1 MSVRQ
6 GLLALL
12 DREPMYGYQL
22 KGAFEAGT
30 GQVWPLNIGQVYTTL
45 ARLERDG
52 LVAAD
57 ETDADGHQHYR
68 ITAAGRV
75 ELRDWFATPV
85 RRDTP
90 PRDEL
95 AMKLL
100 LALGAADVVVAD
112 VIQAQRTAT
121 VEALQEYTRLKR
133 AADPTT
139 ELPWVLMLDA
149 MLLQAEAE
157 VRWLD
162 VCEARLRLA
171 GRTSLPEP
179 SPAGAVWP
187 STPASG
193 ETTGVRR

>member
-22 KGAFEAGT
+22 KAEFEAGT

-52 LVAAD
+52 LVEAEEPD
-57 ETDADGHQHYR
+57 GEGHQHYR
-68 ITAAGRV
+68 ITATGRD
-75 ELRDWFATPV
+75 ELRTWFATPV
-85 RRDTP
+85 RRDSP

-100 LALGAADVVVAD
+100 LALGAGDVSVVD

-121 VEALQEYTRLKR
+121 MEALQELTRLKS
-133 AADPTT
+133 AADPIV
-139 ELPWVLMLDA
+139 ELAWVLMLDA

-162 VCEARLRLA
+162 VCEARLRMA
-171 GRTSLPEP
+171 GRTIPAVPVMAAAAPEP
-179 SPAGAVWP
+179 VEAKEA
-187 STPASG
+187 
-193 ETTGVRR
+193 RR

>member
-1 MSVRQ
+1 M
-6 GLLALL
+6 
-12 DREPMYGYQL
+12 
-22 KGAFEAGT
+22 
-30 GQVWPLNIGQVYTTL
+30 WPLNIGQVYTTL

-52 LVAAD
+52 LVTAE
-57 ETDADGHQHYR
+57 ETDEDGHQHYR
-68 ITAAGRV
+68 ITATGRV

-85 RRDTP
+85 HRDTP

-121 VEALQEYTRLKR
+121 VEALQEYTRLKSS
-133 AADPTT
+133 ADPAT

-171 GRTSLPEP
+171 GRRPLPEP
-179 SPAGAVWP
+179 
-187 STPASG
+187 TPTATSALDDQSSG
-193 ETTGVRR
+193 QAAELR

>member
-22 KGAFEAGT
+22 KCAFEAGT

-52 LVAAD
+52 LVVSD
-57 ETDADGHQHYR
+57 EPDGEGHQHYR
-68 ITAAGRV
+68 ITDIGRE
-75 ELRDWFATPV
+75 ELRTWFSTPV
-85 RRDTP
+85 RRDSP

-95 AMKLL
+95 AVKLL
-100 LALGAADVVVAD
+100 LALGSADVAIAD

-121 VEALQEYTRLKR
+121 VEALQEYTRLKS
-133 AADPTT
+133 AADPAT
-139 ELPWVLMLDA
+139 ELPWVLMLDS
-149 MLLQAEAE
+149 MLFQAEAE

-162 VCEARLRLA
+162 VCEARLRMA
-171 GRTSLPEP
+171 GRTSRPAPADTTVFAIPERE
-179 SPAGAVWP
+179 VQ
-187 STPASG
+187 
-193 ETTGVRR
+193 R

>member
-22 KGAFEAGT
+22 KSAFEEGT

-52 LVAAD
+52 LVEAEEPD
-57 ETDADGHQHYR
+57 GEGHQHYR
-68 ITAAGRV
+68 ITDAGRA

-85 RRDTP
+85 RRDAP

-95 AMKLL
+95 AVKLL
-100 LALGAADVVVAD
+100 LALGATDVVVAD

-121 VEALQEYTRLKR
+121 VEALQEYTRLKSV
-133 AADPTT
+133 ADPET
-139 ELPWVLMLDA
+139 ELPWLLMLDA

-162 VCEARLRLA
+162 VCEARLRGA
-171 GRTSLPEP
+171 GRTAPPLPTNAAVP
-179 SPAGAVWP
+179 GAPARK
-187 STPASG
+187 
-193 ETTGVRR
+193 VRR